1 MSHCLPIVP
10 QGDEESD
17 TEEEEDKALGKYLH
31 YPRAAPGAQ
40 WSSAVC
46 TDSLMCLTVCHSP
59 QGDEESDTEEEEDK
73 ALGKHHHYPRAAP
86 GAQWSSAVC
95 TDSSMCLT
103 VCL

>member
-10 QGDEESD
+10 
-17 TEEEEDKALGKYLH
+17 K
-31 YPRAAPGAQ
+31 
-40 WSSAVC
+40 
-46 TDSLMCLTVCHSP
+46 
-59 QGDEESDTEEEEDK
+59 GDEESDTEEEEDK